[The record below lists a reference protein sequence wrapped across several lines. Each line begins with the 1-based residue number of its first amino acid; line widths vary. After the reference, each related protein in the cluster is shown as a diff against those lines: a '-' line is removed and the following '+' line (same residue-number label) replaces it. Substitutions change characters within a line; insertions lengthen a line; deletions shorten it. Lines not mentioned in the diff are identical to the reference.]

1 MSEQAACDVA
11 LGYNILV
18 VGATDAGV
26 HDMVSTYLREPTTS
40 RLPPSLLRSNQ
51 KPVRLA
57 DNRILIL
64 DIIERPGHIF
74 RECCGDLV
82 RCHGV
87 LLVYSPTSVAS
98 FQYVVRF
105 HEQMVRSKWRSLP
118 MVLFANIPPR
128 RGVKQV
134 HGCNGRNF
142 ADAQAIPFIETLPS
156 RPFPAPFTVLLDM
169 VRRYYEP
176 STSPSTF
183 GEGIIDFV
191 TVAAAKVS
199 HAARS
204 HLPALPTPHASSRHA

>member
-1 MSEQAACDVA
+1 
-11 LGYNILV
+11 
-18 VGATDAGV
+18 
-26 HDMVSTYLREPTTS
+26 MVSTYLREPTTS
-40 RLPPSLLRSNQ
+40 GLHPSFLRSNQ

-98 FQYVVRF
+98 FQYIVRF
-105 HEQMVRSKWRSLP
+105 HEQMIRSKWRSLP
-118 MVLFANIPPR
+118 MVLFANIPPK

-134 HGCNGRNF
+134 HGFNGRSF
-142 ADAQAIPFIETLPS
+142 ADAQAIPFIETFPS
-156 RPFPAPFTVLLDM
+156 RPSPAPFTVLLDL
-169 VRRYYEP
+169 VRRQHEP
-176 STSPSTF
+176 STTSF

-204 HLPALPTPHASSRHA
+204 HLPALPTPHASSRNA

>member
-1 MSEQAACDVA
+1 MSRPDCDVA
-11 LGYNILV
+11 LGYNLLV

-26 HDMVSTYLREPTTS
+26 HDMVSAYLREPTTS
-40 RLPPSLLRSNQ
+40 RLPPSILRSNQ
-51 KPVRLA
+51 KFVRLA
-57 DNRILIL
+57 DNRILVL
-64 DIIERPGHIF
+64 DIIARPGDIF

-98 FQYVVRF
+98 FHYIVRF
-105 HEQMVRSKWRSLP
+105 HEQMIRSKWRSLP
-118 MVLFANIPPR
+118 VVLFANIPPK

-134 HGCNGRNF
+134 HGCNGRSF
-142 ADAQAIPFIETLPS
+142 ADAQAIPFIEAFPS
-156 RPFPAPFTVLLDM
+156 RPSPVPFTVLLDL
-169 VRRYYEP
+169 VRRHHEA
-176 STSPSTF
+176 STSPTSF

-204 HLPALPTPHASSRHA
+204 HLPAFPTPHASGRTA